1 MPQPGAPMPHA
12 AQPQTSQPDAPNPN
26 ALSSRDVERLLTS
39 PTAET
44 RIETM
49 NKLFHDLEA
58 GALSPAE
65 RSLAIE
71 VVHCFAGDAQ
81 VAVREAV
88 AWQLRNS
95 PLLTGDLAERLVRD
109 VGRVAFPILRDAAG
123 LTDDLLLDVLSDP
136 DSGKHVA
143 VASRSKVSARVSGAI
158 AERGNVVAVTAL
170 LRNDGA
176 EVPDS
181 AMHRALDRFGRVRM
195 VSEAA
200 ATRPGLSLAMV
211 ERVVAFVSDSMRTT
225 LMQAHGLSRELV
237 ERLVE
242 RGREAATMRLLRP
255 VLRGAEDIDAVIQWL
270 HTNRR
275 LTPVLLF
282 QALCAGDLSL
292 FVSGMALRA
301 GIPAENARRLAWD
314 DGELGMAALMKKATV
329 APGLIQPFQV
339 AVGVAKRMEYE
350 GEESR
355 REDFQSEVI
364 SELFTACTPTNDWMV
379 DDLLLQLFD
388 QKSEEVIDRALD
400 QAGLPFSPV
409 RTMQ

>member
-1 MPQPGAPMPHA
+1 MSRSVPRSEPPLGPLPEL
-12 AQPQTSQPDAPNPN
+12 PPLN
-26 ALSSRDVERLLTS
+26 ALSPKDVERLLAA
-39 PTAET
+39 PTAQT

-49 NKLFHDLEA
+49 RKLFHDLEA
-58 GALSPAE
+58 GALTPAE

-95 PLLTGDLAERLVRD
+95 PLLTEELAERLVRD

-143 VASRSKVSARVSGAI
+143 VANRARVSARVAGAI

-181 AMHRALDRFGRVRM
+181 AMSRALDRFGRVRM

-200 ATRPGLSLAMV
+200 AARPGLSLAMV
-211 ERVVAFVSDSMRTT
+211 ERVVGFVSESMRTT

-237 ERLVE
+237 DRLVE

-255 VLRGAEDIDAVIQWL
+255 VLRGAEDVDAVIQWL

-282 QALCAGDLSL
+282 RSLCAGDLPL
-292 FVSGMALRA
+292 FVAGMAARA
-301 GIPAENARRLAWD
+301 GIPVENARKLAWD
-314 DGELGMAALMKKATV
+314 DGELGMAALLKKASV
-329 APGLIQPFQV
+329 APGLLHPFQV
-339 AVGVAKRMEYE
+339 AVAVVKRLDYDGAEE
-350 GEESR
+350 G

-364 SELFTACTPTNDWMV
+364 SDLFTACTPTNDWMV

-388 QKSEEVIDRALD
+388 QKSEAVIDRALD

-409 RTMQ
+409 RTTP

>member
-1 MPQPGAPMPHA
+1 MPKPGDTMANSDLPTPAPLP
-12 AQPQTSQPDAPNPN
+12 S
-26 ALSSRDVERLLTS
+26 ALSSQDVDRLLAS

-49 NKLFHDLEA
+49 RKLFQDLEA

-81 VAVREAV
+81 TAVREAV

-95 PLLTGDLAERLVRD
+95 PLLTEDLAERLVRD
-109 VGRVAFPILRDAAG
+109 VGRVAFPILRDAAS

-136 DSGKHVA
+136 DAGKHVA
-143 VASRSKVSARVSGAI
+143 VASRATVSARVSGAI

-176 EVPDS
+176 VVPES
-181 AMHRALDRFGRVRM
+181 AVSRALDRFGRVRM

-211 ERVVAFVSDSMRTT
+211 ERVIAFVSESMRTT
-225 LMQAHGLSRELV
+225 LMTAHGLSRDLV

-242 RGREAATMRLLRP
+242 HGREAATMRMLRP
-255 VLRGAEDIDAVIQWL
+255 VLRGAEDVDAVIQWL
-270 HTNRR
+270 HANRR
-275 LTPVLLF
+275 LTPALLF
-282 QALCAGDLSL
+282 RALCAGDVAL
-292 FVSGMALRA
+292 FAAGMAARA
-301 GIPAENARRLAWD
+301 AVPVENARRLAWD
-314 DGELGMAALMKKATV
+314 DGELGMAALLKKAGV
-329 APGLIQPFQV
+329 SPGLLQPFQV
-339 AVGVAKRMEYE
+339 AVSVVKRLHYE
-350 GEESR
+350 GTDAG
-355 REDFQSEVI
+355 REDFQAEVI

-388 QKSEEVIDRALD
+388 QKSDEVIDRALD

-409 RTMQ
+409 RTMH